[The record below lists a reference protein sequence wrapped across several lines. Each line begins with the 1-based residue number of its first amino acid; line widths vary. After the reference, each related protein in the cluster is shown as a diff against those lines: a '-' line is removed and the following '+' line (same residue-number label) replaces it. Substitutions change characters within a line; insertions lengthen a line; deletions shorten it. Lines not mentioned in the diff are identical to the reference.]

1 MVDGKIIIVKLG
13 TMHDLV
19 SFVIYG
25 NLIFPTNEHCLSEYR
40 LSHDSVVS

>member
-13 TMHDLV
+13 TVHDLE

-25 NLIFPTNEHCLSEYR
+25 DFVFPTNEHCLSEYF